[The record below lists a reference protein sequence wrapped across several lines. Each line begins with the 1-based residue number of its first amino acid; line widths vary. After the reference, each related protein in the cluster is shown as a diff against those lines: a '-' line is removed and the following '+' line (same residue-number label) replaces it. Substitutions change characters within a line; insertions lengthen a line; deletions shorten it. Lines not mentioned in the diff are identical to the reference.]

1 MRNVKVLAAIIMT
14 LFVSGCNSG
23 PECDSREGKDY
34 VKKVMQAY
42 SQEIG
47 IKDVGIDIEGFK
59 TLSANKDS
67 CKCVATVVMGKART
81 DGEPQV
87 KYAVEFDL
95 PVKANHSYYIELI
108 N

>member
-1 MRNVKVLAAIIMT
+1 MPKVKILAAFIMVV
-14 LFVSGCNSG
+14 FVSGCSSS

-42 SQEIG
+42 TQEIG
-47 IKDVGIDIEGFK
+47 IKDTGFDIQGFK
-59 TLSANKDS
+59 TISANKDS

-95 PVKANHSYYIELI
+95 PITPKSSYYIEMI

>member
-1 MRNVKVLAAIIMT
+1 MRKVKILAAVILA
-14 LFVSGCNSG
+14 LFVSACNSG

-47 IKDVGIDIEGFK
+47 IKDMGIDIEGFK
-59 TLSANKDS
+59 TISANKDS

-87 KYAVEFDL
+87 KYAVEFEL
-95 PVKANHSYYIELI
+95 PVKANQSYYIELI